1 MKIRASR
8 GHDTPKKSSSSRRT
22 PGSSDASQLKKI
34 EQQTDD
40 FVAYS
45 NRKRAFD
52 ACTSAGTGGCT
63 APGDA
68 VDFPDALVR
77 GQGPAA
83 PQISPQ
89 QAAYV
94 AVAQLRLTPP
104 KPVIGPSPEIN
115 EWNMA
120 AVGYPY
126 WLWAEGNLDPAPV
139 STTVADLTV
148 SLDAHLAS
156 TTFDLG
162 DGTRLTCTDLSAR
175 WTPAVEPAAPSP
187 ACGHTYTKPS
197 LPKGRYTITAYST
210 WSIDWSVNGVGGTI
224 PLYQQAS
231 TTVPV
236 GELQVLTR

>member
-1 MKIRASR
+1 MADGLNTTAKARQLDSSQQRTRKGGKRKGNETQVARQARQNKRAAA
-8 GHDTPKKSSSSRRT
+8 T
-22 PGSSDASQLKKI
+22 L
-34 EQQTDD
+34 EQQTDK
-40 FVAYS
+40 FIAYYDS
-45 NRKRAFD
+45 QADLRRLPERRD
-52 ACTSAGTGGCT
+52 GWLRG
-63 APGDA
+63 PGAA
-68 VDFPDALVR
+68 VDMPAPLVN
-77 GQGPAA
+77 GQIQGPGA

-115 EWNMA
+115 EWHMA

-148 SLDAHLAS
+148 SLDAHLQS

-162 DGTRLTCTDLSAR
+162 DGSRITCTDLSAR

-187 ACGHTYTKPS
+187 
-197 LPKGRYTITAYST
+197 
-210 WSIDWSVNGVGGTI
+210 GVRAHVH
-224 PLYQQAS
+224 QA
-231 TTVPV
+231 VPAE
-236 GELQVLTR
+236 G